1 MSTGYE
7 IIKGNLNFTGP
18 ERIGLRFDRTAG
30 ISDVYRIFVLPGES
44 HYIEDTVYNVKKK
57 ARPVSGLKDEW
68 GCLWA
73 SEDAT
78 GSDMGQVKNV
88 AIADWDDYEDYVFPD
103 PYEPGRWEGL
113 EEALAEAE
121 SLGKYVQLNSPHC
134 IFERMHFLRGFE
146 DTLMDILVEPD
157 YIADM
162 AEKLADF
169 QIGIIKEAHRLSN
182 GRIHCY
188 DTTDDWGAQKNL
200 MISPDSFREI
210 FLPQY
215 RRVFQTARGLGMD
228 IRFHSDGNYLEI
240 IPDLIDSGVNML
252 NIHQPLLMGIDNI
265 SKAGQGKVCFEVT
278 VDIQATL
285 PKGDKAEIEDQV
297 KQMVE
302 KLATPEGGLIGI
314 EYGYLGA
321 IGVTPE
327 AMHYSLEMFQKYG
340 QFK

>member
-1 MSTGYE
+1 
-7 IIKGNLNFTGP
+7 
-18 ERIGLRFDRTAG
+18 
-30 ISDVYRIFVLPGES
+30 
-44 HYIEDTVYNVKKK
+44 
-57 ARPVSGLKDEW
+57 
-68 GCLWA
+68 
-73 SEDAT
+73 
-78 GSDMGQVKNV
+78 
-88 AIADWDDYEDYVFPD
+88 
-103 PYEPGRWEGL
+103 
-113 EEALAEAE
+113 
-121 SLGKYVQLNSPHC
+121 
-134 IFERMHFLRGFE
+134 MHFLRGFE

-240 IPDLIDSGVNML
+240 ILDLIDAGVNML